1 VGFQISVKLLFQ
13 VDVYQDVNH
22 CAWSGLNTI
31 TQKNAAMET
40 TRMPTEIGT
49 LLLDQCPVCLQT
61 KQVKLQN
68 FAKFLPWSIIG
79 LLFTANFA

>member
-1 VGFQISVKLLFQ
+1 VGFQIAVKLLVQ

-22 CAWSGLNTI
+22 CARSGLNTI

-49 LLLDQCPVCLQT
+49 LLLDQCPVCLQR
-61 KQVKLQN
+61 KQLKLQN
-68 FAKFLPWSIIG
+68 FAKFLPWSNSS
-79 LLFTANFA
+79 LLFTDNFA